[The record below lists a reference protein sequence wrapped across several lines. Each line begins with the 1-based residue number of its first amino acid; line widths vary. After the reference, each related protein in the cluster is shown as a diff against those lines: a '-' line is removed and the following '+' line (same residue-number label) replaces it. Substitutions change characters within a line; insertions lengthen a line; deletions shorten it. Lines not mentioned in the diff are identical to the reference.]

1 MINGRLLDVGLNL
14 NQKKKKLFLD
24 AKCLTQV
31 DFHETVKW
39 QGLNVNTTKAQDAG
53 KKNNQ

>member
-1 MINGRLLDVGLNL
+1 MINGRLLDIGLNL
-14 NQKKKKLFLD
+14 NQKKKLFLD

-39 QGLNVNTTKAQDAG
+39 QGLNVNTTKAQEAG